1 MALQESGEMYLETLL
16 VLLQKKRFVRAIDV
30 GEEMGVSRPSTSR
43 ALHLLADGGFLEIHD
58 DSSLA
63 LTELGREIADKI
75 YERHT
80 VLSRWFV
87 SLGVKEETAVNDA
100 CKIEHCISDET
111 FAALKN
117 HIAMTA

>member
-1 MALQESGEMYLETLL
+1 MNLQESGEMYLETILIL
-16 VLLQKKRFVRAIDV
+16 SEKKSDVRSIDIC
-30 GEEMGVSRPSTSR
+30 EEMGFSKPSISR
-43 ALHLLADGGFLEIHD
+43 AMHLLKDGGYLDIDENGYIT
-58 DSSLA
+58 
-63 LTELGREIADKI
+63 LTDVGREVAEKI